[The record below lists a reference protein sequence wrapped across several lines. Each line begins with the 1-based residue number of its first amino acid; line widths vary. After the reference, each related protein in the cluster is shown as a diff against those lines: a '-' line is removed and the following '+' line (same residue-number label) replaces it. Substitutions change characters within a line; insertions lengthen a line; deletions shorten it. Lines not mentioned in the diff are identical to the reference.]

1 MVADFSIRNNP
12 HSSGQRNQQ
21 ALRKLAKRI
30 FENAEK
36 KERSIER
43 FLETRD
49 DYTTKTY
56 IPAETY
62 IYNISARACQS
73 NSLEQSLKFLN
84 SKAALNEFQ
93 RNKDLTK
100 EESKDEIFDVD
111 IDETKNIFAA

>member
-21 ALRKLAKRI
+21 ALRRLAKEI
-30 FENAEK
+30 FDNAEK

-43 FLETRD
+43 VLETKED
-49 DYTTKTY
+49 FTTKTY

-73 NSLEQSLKFLN
+73 NRLEKSLKFLN
-84 SKAALNEFQ
+84 SKAALSEF
-93 RNKDLTK
+93 RRDKDLSIK
-100 EESKDEIFDVD
+100 ENKDEIFEVD